1 MEAVLMQN
9 SQRRLLEIM
18 LGAHG
23 SLLVFD
29 RREASDLCECINSM
43 SRGKLGEKVSEERW
57 MQYIPRLARHA
68 ERLLQDVASRGYP
81 MFTEN
86 TGVYLRHLFERWWR
100 GCTCV
105 PLCTLD
111 SISPKCAC
119 VSETNRKTLSI
130 DKLMDR
136 QTGGL
141 VSSTRTC
148 FNNRPRDAP
157 TPSTSSGGALP
168 APSFTPAGAAALPT
182 DEDETAG
189 SSSAA
194 TGIIARL
201 DAEEAAAAAATL
213 AASSGD
219 NVGEGGDGGAGGGAG
234 DVAGGAGDVAGGAG
248 GGRGEGG
255 EGGDSGEDGELAA
268 IVGEAQA
275 ERDGGDASVVG
286 AAVTAA
292 AADMPPHADEP
303 DTALDAAL
311 LRPPAAAA
319 ASQAAAVTAEEA
331 ESGAGARADAG
342 LRRSKR
348 RGAA

>member
-1 MEAVLMQN
+1 MQN

-234 DVAGGAGDVAGGAG
+234 DVAGGAG